1 MSLEFVS
8 NEVTAVRT
16 AQELQEAVLARAH
29 NIVLQAH
36 LDLSTIP
43 PILIPSPTPLSNDT
57 PSDVLLGILPLD
69 VHSIR
74 VRSAHARDWLL
85 LCIEYL

>member
-1 MSLEFVS
+1 MSLVFVS

-16 AQELQEAVLARAH
+16 AQELQEAVMARAH

-36 LDLSTIP
+36 LDLSAIP
-43 PILIPSPTPLSNDT
+43 PVLIPSPTPLSSDI

-69 VHSIR
+69 VQSIR
-74 VRSAHARDWLL
+74 VRSAHARDRLL
-85 LCIEYL
+85 FYIESL